1 MSALRVALF
10 APYLPAPAATGGR
23 IRIHRLATALA
34 ELAEVELFA
43 AAASDELRAD
53 HVQTALACYTGVHV
67 APSRFDSLPGGLRPA
82 RVRAGAPAALA
93 AKFRGVHQE
102 RPFDLIVAEHSHT
115 TAPAL
120 ELAVPLVLD
129 EHNIESDYLLARE
142 QARGKP
148 GFWLRREVA
157 ALRRW
162 ERRAWRRAT
171 EVVCVSSSDAEQV
184 NAVRARPAL
193 VIPNGVDL
201 RSVPFRLPSERT
213 GFDVLFVGLMSHAP
227 NIAAARFLAA
237 EVMPLLRRDEPR
249 ARLVLCGMNPAPE
262 VLALADERT
271 QVTGFVPSVQPFL
284 DASAVYANP
293 LRHGAGTS
301 LKVLEALA
309 AGLPLVSTAIGV
321 RGFELGAGGD
331 YRRAETAPEFAREIL
346 AAFRDRVSFDAAAA
360 RGRAF
365 AERHE
370 WSELAR
376 KFAELVTSA
385 ARTR

>member
-1 MSALRVALF
+1 MNTLRVAVF

-23 IRIHRLATALA
+23 IRIHRLATALS
-34 ELAEVELFA
+34 ELAQVELFA

-53 HVQTALACYTGVHV
+53 RVQSALACYAGVHV
-67 APSRFDSLPGGLRPA
+67 APSRFDSLPGAFRPA
-82 RVRAGAPAALA
+82 RVRSGAPRALA
-93 AKFRGVHQE
+93 AKFRRAHEE
-102 RPFDLIVAEHSHT
+102 RRFDVIVAEHSHT
-115 TAPAL
+115 AAPAL

-142 QARGKP
+142 HARGKP
-148 GFWLRREVA
+148 NFWLRREIA

-184 NAVRARPAL
+184 NAARERPAI

-201 RSVPFRLPSERT
+201 RSVPFRRPSERD

-227 NIAAARFLAA
+227 NVVAARFLAL
-237 EVMPLLRRDEPR
+237 EVMPLVLRDEPR
-249 ARLVLCGMNPAPE
+249 ARLVLCGMNPARE
-262 VLALADERT
+262 VLALADEHT

-309 AGLPLVSTAIGV
+309 AGVPLVSTAIGV
-321 RGFELGAGGD
+321 RGFELAVGGD
-331 YRRAETAPEFAREIL
+331 YRQAETAAEFAREIL
-346 AAFRDRVSFDAAAA
+346 ATFRDRVSSDTTAA

-370 WSELAR
+370 WSGLAR
-376 KFAELVTSA
+376 KFADLVAAA
-385 ARTR
+385 AR